1 MKTLEVRR
9 HTMRAKPN
17 LHISP
22 EGIALTKTVAIS
34 QSKFDYVVTS
44 DLERAIQT
52 AEAMG
57 QKVNHT
63 EHDLGFL
70 PKTIYNH
77 VGWPVALEH
86 VAQSMSDP
94 ATNAY
99 AQNQLAM
106 WQNII
111 TQTPQNGHAL
121 IITHGLIIELAMVAC
136 MPNAMHKD
144 WGQAIGY
151 CEGIRL
157 TFDDNKFTK
166 SEILRVPKE
175 HYNAEN

>member
-1 MKTLEVRR
+1 M
-9 HTMRAKPN
+9 
-17 LHISP
+17 
-22 EGIALTKTVAIS
+22 
-34 QSKFDYVVTS
+34 VTS

-57 QKVNHT
+57 HKVNQT

-70 PKTIYNH
+70 PKSIFTHI
-77 VGWPVALEH
+77 GWPVALER
-86 VAQSMSDP
+86 VAQSLSDP

-99 AQNQLAM
+99 AQNQLAV

-111 TQTPQNGHAL
+111 TQTPQNGRAL
-121 IITHGLIIELAMVAC
+121 IITHGLIIELAMVVS
-136 MPNAMHKD
+136 MPNSVYKD

-157 TFDDNKFTK
+157 TFDGEKFTK
-166 SEILRVPKE
+166 PEILRVPEE